1 MLVTIVLQARFLI
14 GLAVFLLAVAVD
26 RRHSFAGTKFL
37 VPVGLVLMA
46 VEVAWATWDYRIVHT
61 IGNATLGIC
70 YALWIAQQFKHPA
83 VYRPAAYLIGTGLI
97 LAIGVDL
104 AQRFGAELFNG
115 ASVLVAIVVSAGAY
129 AAITILLWG
138 VSGVVGQRAPAAAY
152 VRDLVVTALIPQFLV
167 LPATGYELPISAV
180 LLLLSYAAHLIVPI
194 GHLIVAANQRE
205 NTLHQL
211 EDNVESLLRF
221 LSTVGDAMRNHA
233 DPQIVL
239 SYIVSNVIE
248 ATGAESGAVLLV
260 DEYEDV
266 LTLRET
272 QGIFPP
278 PFEVPDVVKGKLGAV
293 ERFFQSQRIPLGE
306 TVLGQVAA
314 SAQPVYIPNAA
325 KDERLKHNW
334 AKDACYISS
343 LVVVP
348 LLQEDRVYGVLG
360 LANRS
365 GKLFGESDFERTRM
379 YGEYASMT
387 LSNLFN
393 YLEMLEKREIEG
405 QVNVAADI
413 QQRLLPRRMP
423 RNQSVDVFS
432 FSQPAKGVSGDYYD
446 VLAVDRSG
454 TIGVLICDVAG
465 KGVPASLV
473 MVMIRTIVHLV
484 ASSRRDAKTILKWV
498 NLGVTGTVEVDRFAT
513 MSFMTYNPQT
523 RTLQYSNAGHHP
535 ALVRR
540 ADGAIT
546 AIDTSGLPIGLERDT
561 DFAMETVELSSG
573 DAVLLYTDGIIEAMN
588 SDGEQ
593 FGVER
598 LKTMFQTH
606 GTGNSEQVVHTL
618 TEEIES
624 FVGRAQ
630 QHDDQTLIVLRI
642 P

>member
-37 VPVGLVLMA
+37 VPAGLVLMA

-61 IGNATLGIC
+61 IGNAAIGIC

-540 ADGAIT
+540 ADGAIS

>member
-37 VPVGLVLMA
+37 VPVGLVLMV
-46 VEVAWATWDYRIVHT
+46 VEILWATWDVRIVHT
-61 IGNATLGIC
+61 IANVVLGIC

-83 VYRPAAYLIGTGLI
+83 VYRPAAYLVGAGLI
-97 LAIGVDL
+97 LAIGVEL
-104 AQRFGAELFNG
+104 AQRFGVELFNG
-115 ASVLVAIVVSAGAY
+115 ATVLVAIVVSVGAY

-180 LLLLSYAAHLIVPI
+180 LLLLAYAAHLIVPI
-194 GHLIVAANQRE
+194 GHLIVAANLRE
-205 NTLHQL
+205 STLHQL

-314 SAQPVYIPNAA
+314 SAEPVYIPNAA

-365 GKLFGESDFERTRM
+365 GKMFGESDFERTRM

-423 RNQSVDVFS
+423 RNQKVDVFS

-446 VLAVDRSG
+446 VLAVDRG
-454 TIGVLICDVAG
+454 GAIGVLICDVAG

-498 NLGVTGTVEVDRFAT
+498 NLGVTGTVDVDRFAT

-535 ALVRR
+535 ALIRR

-561 DFAMETVELSSG
+561 DFAMETVKLASG

-598 LKTMFQTH
+598 LKTVFQSH
-606 GTGNSEQVVHTL
+606 GNGASEQVVHTL